1 MRALEA
7 AADHPYWIG
16 RPIEMPGSRP
26 LDFESSPDVAT
37 ELATWPRNHVVKC
50 LAFYHPDDPDDL
62 RERQERQLLRLQD
75 AARKTGHELLVEIIA
90 ANAGP
95 VADHTVARAIQR
107 LYDLGMRPDWWKLEP
122 SDTADQWRHIEHTI
136 PAPTTHRP
144 RRAPP
149 GPSAPEAD

>member
-75 AARKTGHELLVEIIA
+75 AARQTSHELPGANIA
-90 ANAGP
+90 AHPGP
-95 VADHTVARAIQR
+95 LAAHTVARA
-107 LYDLGMRPDWWKLEP
+107 L
-122 SDTADQWRHIEHTI
+122 TRHHD
-136 PAPTTHRP
+136 PCPPPGRVTH
-144 RRAPP
+144 APP
-149 GPSAPEAD
+149 HTP